1 MRSRVARLALGSCL
15 GLTLSWTLIAPAPAQ
30 AARRGAVE
38 RTPTADE
45 RAERQQRAADAEKAV
60 VDLIQRSAVR
70 PVEASA
76 VVADARRIV
85 AAMSDEQVRDLLAG
99 KDLSVALPSHQRVVA
114 IAGGHL
120 QTIVAKAI
128 GDSTSDLV
136 FVPVQPCR
144 IIDTRL
150 AGGALAANVQRD
162 FQVTGSASLAPQGGN
177 ASGCGIPQGA
187 TTPLAAA
194 VAINFIAVGPAGAG
208 DLRAWPFGQTK
219 PLASIINYA
228 AVSGLNIANGVV
240 VPIAGTS
247 SSAADLSVIADV
259 SGTHLVAD
267 VTGYFTRFPTEQLQ
281 ASVKPTLT
289 LSDINT
295 LADMSAG
302 TCVNLNS
309 CTVASGSS
317 AGTVVVNS
325 YSQFVANHVAGTTD
339 RVIVGAETTSAA
351 CAFTDGT
358 PDSSGWSAP
367 GAIGTNPDYDSTIYN
382 AKTFHQAARTS
393 ITYYLNAKWVA
404 GNDTGD
410 KSENSRLIC
419 IFYPD

>member
-1 MRSRVARLALGSCL
+1 MSSRVARAALGTCL
-15 GLTLSWTLIAPAPAQ
+15 GLSLSWILIAPAPAR

-38 RTPTADE
+38 RTPTAEE
-45 RAERQQRAADAEKAV
+45 RAERQQRVAEAEKAV
-60 VDLIQRSAVR
+60 AELIQRSAVR
-70 PVEASA
+70 PVEESA
-76 VVADARRIV
+76 IAADAHRIV
-85 AAMSDEQVRDLLAG
+85 TAMTDEQVRDLLGG
-99 KDLSVALPSHQRVVA
+99 KELSVALPSHQRVVQV
-114 IAGGHL
+114 AGGRL

-150 AGGALAANVQRD
+150 AGGALAPGSERD
-162 FQVTGSASLAPQGGN
+162 FQVTGTASLAAQGGN

-187 TTPLAAA
+187 STPTAAA
-194 VAINFIAVGPAGAG
+194 VAINFIAVGPAGPG
-208 DLRAWPFGQTK
+208 DLRAWAFGQTK

-240 VPIAGTS
+240 VPIAGTAAD
-247 SSAADLSVIADV
+247 AADLAVIADV

-289 LSDINT
+289 LSDANT
-295 LADMSAG
+295 LIDMSSG
-302 TCVNLNS
+302 SCINLNS
-309 CTVASGSS
+309 CTVASGGS

-339 RVIVGAETTSAA
+339 RVAVGVDTTSAA
-351 CAFTDGT
+351 CTWTDGT

-367 GAIGTNPDYDSTIYN
+367 GAIGTNPDYDSTVYN
-382 AKTFHQAARTS
+382 AKTFHQAANTS
-393 ITYYLNAKWVA
+393 VTYYLDGKWLA

-410 KSENSRLIC
+410 KNENSRLIC